1 VIAIYVSLAGFLSAD
16 YSIFFT
22 NTSRENFWTPR
33 KNTSNQNN
41 TIYISFKKYQT
52 QTRNLICSLIDY
64 QLTQTESFFK
74 FPAIIF

>member
-1 VIAIYVSLAGFLSAD
+1 MSPWLDFYRQIIAYFSPIPAEKISGHCA
-16 YSIFFT
+16 
-22 NTSRENFWTPR
+22 

>member
-41 TIYISFKKYQT
+41 TIYIIFRKHQA
-52 QTRNLICSLIDY
+52 QTRNLICLLVDY
-64 QLTQTESFFK
+64 QQTQTEGFFK